1 VLRRIQDLNQGPLPN
16 ESVTFFFREV
26 MSACLSL
33 ENPLGIAFLGPLGTF
48 SESAAVKHF
57 GHAARL
63 APQTTIDDVFREV
76 EAGHAQ
82 YGVVPVENSTEGA
95 VGRTL
100 DLLLGSPLKICGEVV
115 LRIHQHLMS
124 RETSL
129 GAITKVYSH
138 AQSLA
143 QCHEW
148 LNRSLPGVPRIS
160 VGSNAEAARL
170 ASIEPGAAAI
180 AGEAASER
188 YELPRLV
195 ENIEDE
201 PNNTTR
207 FFVLGRHDAGPSG
220 ADKTSLI
227 MSATN
232 RPGAVHLLLAPL
244 AAAGV
249 SMSRLESRPAR
260 AALWEYVFYVDI
272 EGTGTSRRSRPPS
285 MPSLPKLLISRSWA
299 PTPGRVLI
307 PWSDRC
313 VCVTWLPPISG
324 PFPLPARQAD
334 LRTGPGDGP
343 GRGLHRQARL
353 QREPLGVGEK
363 TREAMQRRW
372 PTSPAT
378 RTATASS

>member
-1 VLRRIQDLNQGPLPN
+1 MNEGMLQELGVVREQIDAIDAQMLALLNQRAKCAQHVGEIKARYGDAGYIYRPEREAQVLRRIQSLNEGPLPN

-33 ENPLGIAFLGPLGTF
+33 ETPLGIAFLGPLGTF

-63 APQTTIDDVFREV
+63 APQGTIDDVFREV
-76 EAGHAQ
+76 EAGHAH
-82 YGVVPVENSTEGA
+82 YGVAPVENSTEGA

-100 DLLLGSPLKICGEVV
+100 DLLLGSSLKICGEVV
-115 LRIHQHLMS
+115 LRIHQHLMT
-124 RETSL
+124 RETEL
-129 GAITKVYSH
+129 GKITKVYSH

-188 YELPRLV
+188 YDLPRLV
-195 ENIEDE
+195 ESIEDE

-207 FFVLGRHDAGPSG
+207 FLVLGRHDAGRTG

-227 MSATN
+227 LSAAN
-232 RPGAVHLLLAPL
+232 RPGAVHELLAPF
-244 AAAGV
+244 AQAGV
-249 SMSRLESRPAR
+249 SMNRLESRPAR
-260 AALWEYVFYVDI
+260 AALWEYMFYVDI
-272 EGTGTSRRSRPPS
+272 EGHRDDPAVKAA
-285 MPSLPKLLISRSWA
+285 LDDLA
-299 PTPGRVLI
+299 GRAAYLKVLGSY
-307 PWSDRC
+307 P
-313 VCVTWLPPISG
+313 
-324 PFPLPARQAD
+324 QA
-334 LRTGPGDGP
+334 
-343 GRGLHRQARL
+343 
-353 QREPLGVGEK
+353 VY
-363 TREAMQRRW
+363 
-372 PTSPAT
+372 
-378 RTATASS
+378 